1 MSLCSHPVPT
11 IRMVALQTGFDGIT
25 VSWDFFH
32 TGGSTIDQVEISLR
46 EGMDGRQFEVVLN
59 RTIPQAVN
67 DTFLI
72 NGTYLQAGLSYQVE
86 VRATNQFGVSLPV
99 LSETLEE
106 STVGMLIDNK
116 PLRLLY

>member
-1 MSLCSHPVPT
+1 
-11 IRMVALQTGFDGIT
+11 MVALQTGFDGIT
-25 VSWDFFH
+25 VSWDFLH

-46 EGMDGRQFEVVLN
+46 EGMDGRQVLN
-59 RTIPQAVN
+59 RIIPQAVN

-99 LSETLEE
+99 LSEILQG

-116 PLRLLY
+116 HSVYYIYTQHCMQH

>member
-1 MSLCSHPVPT
+1 
-11 IRMVALQTGFDGIT
+11 MVALQTGFDGIT
-25 VSWDFFH
+25 VSWDFLH
-32 TGGSTIDQVEISLR
+32 TGSSTIDQVEISLR
-46 EGMDGRQFEVVLN
+46 EGMDGRQVLN
-59 RTIPQAVN
+59 RIIPQAMN

-86 VRATNQFGVSLPV
+86 VRATNQFGESLPV
-99 LSETLEE
+99 LSETLQE

>member
-1 MSLCSHPVPT
+1 MFHSVPT
-11 IRMVALQTGFDGIT
+11 IRVAALQTGFDGIT
-25 VSWDFFH
+25 VSWDFLH

-46 EGMDGRQFEVVLN
+46 EGTDGRQFKVVLN
-59 RTIPQAVN
+59 RNISQPEN

-99 LSETLEE
+99 LSGTLEE
-106 STVGMLIDNK
+106 STVGMLIDNRL
-116 PLRLLY
+116 PLLLY